1 MIASLDGLR
10 VVLTRPDDS
19 STDIFDALRSAGAHV
34 DNVPLIAIG
43 PPSDGGQALRSAL
56 IDPLVYEWIIV
67 TSANGAHVLREA
79 THRRELPKL
88 AALGAATAAA
98 FGGPVSFIPSKAN
111 ALSLAEEF
119 DSGTGRVL
127 VIGAEEPSADL
138 AALLQPKGWA
148 VDVVAGYATSAVM
161 LEQQDR
167 RQVMGADVVVF
178 ASGSAA
184 RSFVAQR
191 LTGPHAVFVALG
203 ESTRR
208 VMDDLGIRVSAV
220 AQSPSAS
227 DVVVAVGEATGR
239 TSP

>member
-34 DNVPLIAIG
+34 DNVPLIGIG

-56 IDPLVYEWIIV
+56 IDPMVYEWIIV

-79 THRRELPKL
+79 THRRALPKL

-127 VIGAEEPSADL
+127 VVGAEEPSADL
-138 AALLQPKGWA
+138 AALLQPKGWT

>member
-1 MIASLDGLR
+1 MSALLGGLR
-10 VVLTRPDDS
+10 IVLTRPEDA
-19 STDIFDALRSAGAHV
+19 STELFDALEAAGAQV

-43 PPSDGGQALRSAL
+43 PPSDGGHALQSAL
-56 IDPLVYEWIIV
+56 VDPLVYEWIVV
-67 TSANGAHVLREA
+67 TSANGARVLREA
-79 THRRELPKL
+79 TDGRALPKV
-88 AALGAATAAA
+88 AVLGAATAAA
-98 FGGPVSFIPSKAN
+98 FGGPVSFVPSKAN

-127 VIGAEEPSADL
+127 VVAAEEPSADM
-138 AALLQPKGWA
+138 AALLHPKGWN
-148 VDVVAGYATSAVM
+148 VEVVAGYATSSVM

-184 RSFVAQR
+184 CSFAEQR
-191 LTGPHAVFVALG
+191 LTGPRTVFVALG

-227 DVVVAVGEATGR
+227 DVVAAVGEATGR

>member
-1 MIASLDGLR
+1 MSALLGGLR
-10 VVLTRPDDS
+10 IVLTRPEDA
-19 STDIFDALRSAGAHV
+19 STELFDALEAAGAQV

-43 PPSDGGQALRSAL
+43 PPSDGGHALQSAL
-56 IDPLVYEWIIV
+56 VDPLVYEWIVV
-67 TSANGAHVLREA
+67 TSANGARVLREA
-79 THRRELPKL
+79 TGGRTLPKV

-98 FGGPVSFIPSKAN
+98 FGGTVSFIPSKAN

-127 VIGAEEPSADL
+127 VVGAEEPSADM
-138 AALLQPKGWA
+138 AALLHPKGWN
-148 VDVVAGYATSAVM
+148 VDIVAGYATSSVM

-184 RSFVAQR
+184 RSFAEQR
-191 LTGPHAVFVALG
+191 LTGPHSVFVALG

-227 DVVVAVGEATGR
+227 DVVTAVGEATGR